1 MATPDDDRSVAV
13 MPVPAAVQPAVISIE
28 LGARAAE
35 VVAVAIVV
43 PVASDPE
50 PETFSARYR
59 RRCNRDG
66 CQRGKNVRHLL
77 HVASPL
83 VAHGKRL
90 ARRDVPGTGQEL
102 S

>member
-1 MATPDDDRSVAV
+1 MATPDDDRSVAI
-13 MPVPAAVQPAVISIE
+13 MPVPAAVQPAVMSIE

-35 VVAVAIVV
+35 VIAVAIVI

-66 CQRGKNVRHLL
+66 GQRGANVSHLPHL
-77 HVASPL
+77 ASPL
-83 VAHGKRL
+83 VVQGKRL
-90 ARRDVPGTGQEL
+90 ARREVPATV
-102 S
+102 